1 MFKLRSGKNAQDSPS
16 GWTGLQVDM
25 HAHLLP
31 GIDDGPDTVEE
42 ALELIRGLAEL
53 GYKKLIATPHVMAGM
68 YPNTPERIKEAFQQI
83 NPLLK
88 EEKIP
93 VSLSYSAEY
102 FLDEQFSFL
111 LEENTLLPFSDNFLL
126 VEMSTFSPSPKY
138 HEYLFNL
145 RTKNYRPIL
154 AHPERYSYFENDL
167 ETFEK
172 IKNMGCLF
180 QVNLLSLTGYYGK
193 KVRQC
198 AMMLLE
204 NNMVDF
210 LGTDLHHTQH
220 LKKLKKNLHPSKLPT
235 LLSEYQFMNNQL

>member
-1 MFKLRSGKNAQDSPS
+1 MFKLRSDKNAQDSPS
-16 GWTGLQVDM
+16 GWAGLRVDM

-31 GIDDGPDTVEE
+31 GIDDGPDTAEE

-68 YPNTPERIKEAFQQI
+68 YPNTPESLEEAFQKI

-88 EEKIP
+88 KENIP

-102 FLDEQFSFL
+102 FLDENFSSL
-111 LEENTLLPFSDNFLL
+111 LAEDSLLPFSDNFLL

-154 AHPERYSYFENDL
+154 AHPERYTYFHNDQ
-167 ETFEK
+167 ETYEK
-172 IKNMGCLF
+172 IKNMGCLL
-180 QVNLLSLTGYYGK
+180 QVNLLSFTGYYGK

-210 LGTDLHHTQH
+210 LGTDLHHAQH
-220 LKKLKKNLHPSKLPT
+220 LKKLKKNLYPTKLPA
-235 LLSEYQFMNNQL
+235 LLAEYTFMNNQL